1 MHIHLDLNI
10 AVENN
15 QRRPRFTEIC
25 YQKTTLW
32 AKQGEHDIKCND
44 IGAYHIE
51 NLAGYGWEV
60 TK

>member
-10 AVENN
+10 AVEKQQETASFHRN
-15 QRRPRFTEIC
+15 C
-25 YQKTTLW
+25 YQKTTLS